1 MKLMVV
7 SKGIIENEKKH
18 RKTRRISSCK
28 DFFLSQ
34 SNVNLVYS
42 TYSKSGLDGVLQA
55 ETLC

>member
-1 MKLMVV
+1 MKR
-7 SKGIIENEKKH
+7 STEKH
-18 RKTRRISSCK
+18 AGLAHANIF
-28 DFFLSQ
+28 FFL